1 MTSTVNPQEYL
12 KQAEIIYDEVAV
24 SEAISTIAKQLN
36 QFYIE
41 EMPVILSVM
50 NGATYFTGQLIP
62 KLKFPL
68 ELDYI
73 QATRYRGD
81 LQGKDLSWIVRPK
94 ETIKNRSVLILD
106 DILDEGFTL
115 KAIIEECNLLGA
127 KEVKSAVLVEKKLN
141 ISKPIQ
147 ADYVGLLVPNRYVFG
162 CGMDVHGWWRNLPK
176 IYALITT

>member
-1 MTSTVNPQEYL
+1 LTITVSPEEYL

-24 SEAISTIAKQLN
+24 SEAILSIANQLN
-36 QFYIE
+36 QFYAVE
-41 EMPVILSVM
+41 KPVILSVM
-50 NGATYFTGQLIP
+50 NGAAYFTGQLLP

-127 KEVKSAVLVEKKLN
+127 KEVKSTVLVEKKLN

-147 ADYVGLLVPNRYVFG
+147 ADFVGLLVPNQYVFG
-162 CGMDVHGWWRNLPK
+162 CGMDVHGWWRNLPE